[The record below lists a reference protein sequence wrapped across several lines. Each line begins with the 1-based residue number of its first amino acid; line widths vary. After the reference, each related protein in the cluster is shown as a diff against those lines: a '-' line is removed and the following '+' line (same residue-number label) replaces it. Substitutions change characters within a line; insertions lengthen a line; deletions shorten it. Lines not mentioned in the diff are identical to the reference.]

1 MIATVLHYLGQVMM
15 WRNSCPGLI
24 AMIFL
29 SISYS
34 NSSHSFF
41 DLFNENRQ
49 GLRLR
54 TFLK

>member
-1 MIATVLHYLGQVMM
+1 MIATVLPYLGQVMM

-29 SISYS
+29 SISYI